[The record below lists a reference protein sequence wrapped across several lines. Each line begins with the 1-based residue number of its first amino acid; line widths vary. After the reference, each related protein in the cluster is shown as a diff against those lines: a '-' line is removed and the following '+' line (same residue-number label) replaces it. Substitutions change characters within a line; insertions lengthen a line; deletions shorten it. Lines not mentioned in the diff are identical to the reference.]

1 MGDCQNRDLRVQ
13 FDRRLRLK
21 FLGSKVT
28 TDAGLLAYRELD
40 EAFRLTEMAAD
51 ASEDSRVGKN
61 KQHGIVPLL
70 RQSIYSRLAGY
81 EDVND
86 AERLSLDPAMR
97 HVVGGRASQQ
107 DQQAA
112 SSSEIGR
119 FETEILSTKSNLKKL
134 IDLSGN
140 WIDRVH
146 QRQPPKEL
154 TLELDSSVSETS
166 GEQEGSAYN
175 GHFGCTCYHPLFLFN
190 QFGDLE
196 RAMLRRGNHHSAKF

>member
-13 FDRRLRLK
+13 FDRRLKLK

-40 EAFRLTEMAAD
+40 EAFHLTEMADD
-51 ASEDSRVGKN
+51 AVEDSRVGKN
-61 KQHGIVPLL
+61 KEHGIVPLL

-86 AERLSLDPAMR
+86 AERLSIDPAMR

-134 IDLSGN
+134 IDLPGN

-146 QRQPPKEL
+146 QRQPPKEPDPRPGQL
-154 TLELDSSVSETS
+154 GERDIWRAGRLGVQRPFRLHVLSSPVYLQPVRRL
-166 GEQEGSAYN
+166 G
-175 GHFGCTCYHPLFLFN
+175 TCHAAA
-190 QFGDLE
+190 
-196 RAMLRRGNHHSAKF
+196 R